1 MSILR
6 VAVFAGI
13 IISGLV
19 FSVASLG
26 LHSWGNYHWER
37 ASNLLYLGL
46 GDNVNYDR
54 WYSYLDVAND
64 DWDASSVLNLAI
76 VTGEAGNTKRCKATT
91 GKVEI
96 CNDSYGN
103 TGWLGIAGISVNG
116 DHIRSGYVKLNDFYF
131 DNAYNTPAWQQ
142 MVMCQE
148 IGHIFGL
155 GHQDENFNNANLNTC
170 MDYTSNPA
178 SNQHPNNHDYVL
190 LEDIYAHL
198 DGGVE
203 DLEDPPSD
211 CFPPNSKRCRGA
223 ASAAD
228 ILAEIEM
235 NGPAQW
241 GRLVSAHGPME
252 VYELDFGGGRK
263 VITHVTWTLEAAD
276 KHEH

>member
-1 MSILR
+1 MGILR
-6 VAVFAGI
+6 VAGFAGI

-26 LHSWGNYHWER
+26 FHPWGNYHWER
-37 ASNLLYLGL
+37 ASNPLYLTL
-46 GDNVNYDR
+46 GDNVNDG
-54 WYSYLDVAND
+54 WDPHLGVATD
-64 DWDASSVLNLAI
+64 DWDSSSVLALTP
-76 VTGEAGNTKRCKATT
+76 VPGKAGNTKRCKAAN

-96 CNDSYGN
+96 CNNSYGN
-103 TGWLGIAGISVNG
+103 NGWLGIAGISVSG
-116 DHIRSGYVKLNDFYF
+116 DHIQSGYVKLNDYYF
-131 DNAYNTPAWQQ
+131 DNAYNTPAWRQ

-155 GHQDENFNNANLNTC
+155 GHQDEDFNNGNMNTC
-170 MDYTSNPA
+170 MDYTSSPDT
-178 SNQHPNNHDYVL
+178 NQHPNPHDYDQL
-190 LEDIYAHL
+190 DTIYAHP
-198 DGGVE
+198 DAAGDDEGGGGGG
-203 DLEDPPSD
+203 
-211 CFPPNSKRCRGA
+211 CFPPNSRRCRGA